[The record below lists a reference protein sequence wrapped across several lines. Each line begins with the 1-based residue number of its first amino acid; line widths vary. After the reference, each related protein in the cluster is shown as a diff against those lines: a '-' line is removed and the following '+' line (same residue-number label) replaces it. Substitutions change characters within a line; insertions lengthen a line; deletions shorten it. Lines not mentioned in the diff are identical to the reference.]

1 MTSSNDS
8 TTLICLFHHDGQ
20 ARAALEDLYATGIP
34 RSAISVI
41 GGEGSRGAATS
52 GLQTL
57 GIPERDLKH
66 LRDGIEE
73 GGTVVA
79 VSATAAY
86 VEAVE
91 EIFERHQAT
100 KVDEDDEREEAR
112 EAAPA
117 AGRSAN
123 AGAAWPSGAGLAS
136 GASLNGSAGP
146 NAGAAA
152 NASAAADAGAA
163 SDAGARR
170 VTGADRMA
178 DAGPAGGRA
187 AFGSAPK
194 PERKSERKFAGE
206 TAIPVVEEQLQVGK
220 RTVDQ
225 GGVRIYRRIV
235 EIPAEETIK
244 LREEHVVVERNAVDR
259 AATPAEMEG
268 RGNRS
273 IELTETA
280 EEAVITKNA
289 RVVEEVMVGK
299 ETAEHTEHIRETV
312 RRTEVEVEEL
322 PANDRRMAL
331 KGSY

>member
-34 RSAISVI
+34 RSAVSVI
-41 GGEGSRGAATS
+41 GGESSRGAATS

-79 VSATAAY
+79 VSATSAY

-100 KVDEDDEREEAR
+100 KIDEDDEREEVR
-112 EAAPA
+112 EAGPA
-117 AGRSAN
+117 AGRSAS
-123 AGAAWPSGAGLAS
+123 AGAAWPSGAGLAA

-146 NAGAAA
+146 NA
-152 NASAAADAGAA
+152 SAA
-163 SDAGARR
+163 SDAGSAPDAGARQA
-170 VTGADRMA
+170 TGADGVA

-194 PERKSERKFAGE
+194 PEGKSERKFTGE

-225 GGVRIYRRIV
+225 GGVRVYRRIV

-299 ETAEHTEHIRETV
+299 ETAEHTEHIRDTV

-322 PANDRRMAL
+322 PANDRRMAS